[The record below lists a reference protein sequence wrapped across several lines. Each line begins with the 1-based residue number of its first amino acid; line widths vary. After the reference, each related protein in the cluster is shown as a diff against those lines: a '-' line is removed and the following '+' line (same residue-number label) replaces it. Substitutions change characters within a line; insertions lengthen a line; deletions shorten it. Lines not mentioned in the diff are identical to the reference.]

1 MSKKFINQVIL
12 LPYFRQVCTA
22 LFLMLLFYGFFTS
35 STFAQTCYALRV
47 INQHRCQSTIY
58 TGCLEYTVPNTVY
71 NCSGTGSSP
80 AIANTSCQTN
90 CLPNGSTCDQSLAY
104 CSQYLPFLNQC
115 VVSDFLA
122 SCTAAPSCNV
132 TANIVS
138 CTQTGPNCTENTQNL
153 TYECWAN
160 GPVSTPPT
168 ESGGCASG
176 QCFTGIASCA
186 DVGQSNTGAS
196 CTGGVC
202 CAPTSTY
209 NPTCPYNGFQTDFP
223 GDAPGADCRY
233 SEGNGCNWKCTTWG
247 SGCNGCAD
255 GLVGGGCLCPSCD
268 VNFSPRNVTIA
279 VGEKR
284 DITIQNIPTSWRRHG
299 VSYPLA
305 PIVGDFD
312 ERYDLE
318 YRFRHFENGDNVNR
332 VNPPTVV
339 DAKLRGNGNQIRLEG
354 LAPGTSR
361 IEVRTRYTGY
371 SPRVLCS
378 RFITVAVN
386 ATDVPCG
393 DVTNF
398 SLGPQNACDNSTV
411 AGGQGNLQARWT
423 EVPDADQYELILTGA
438 TVGQLAPFYISSS
451 LAGCNTATED
461 EVCQFSIPGLVK
473 DTYTGSI
480 RAASTTNLCQQQTTY
495 ATSPPFDVTYCPGT
509 VTAIGKSVASAGL
522 SCAAII
528 ASTNSSNVN
537 FTLSG
542 SSTYNQNGNNVTFNP
557 IEPGTWAISSTAPP
571 GNTSVGPVCWA
582 RGAASGSG
590 NSASVGSYENLTF
603 YLPFAAGNPWQQVSG
618 GDAIICRDINSPVGV
633 NANPRQFMKKPVN
646 GAPGIVGYGN
656 SYDFDPAA
664 GNGANLVSE
673 SNWLVQ
679 ESPSSMCNQNWYDY
693 FFNKFGLL
701 GVSPDLSGGTH
712 AQNQFPSRTQ
722 PYVVSG
728 DMITQGAWSIP
739 QGNSVV
745 IFVNGNLT
753 INGNITLVGK
763 SFLGFIVSGNITV
776 DPAVTN
782 MDGVF
787 INNGTFDS
795 GTGANQLTVNGTVI
809 AGNID
814 LGRDMGANN
823 DTTPGEVFNYS
834 PKLLFSMPTEFM
846 GMDITWNEVAP

>member
-1 MSKKFINQVIL
+1 MRKKFMKRN
-12 LPYFRQVCTA
+12 
-22 LFLMLLFYGFFTS
+22 LLFTIILKFCFIGLFMVIFYGILPDVL
-35 STFAQTCYALRV
+35 FAQTCYPQRV

-58 TGCLEYTVPNTVY
+58 TGCMEYTVPNTAF

-80 AIANTSCQTN
+80 AIANADCRSNCVPDEASCN
-90 CLPNGSTCDQSLAY
+90 QSQAY

-115 VVSDFLA
+115 VVSSFLA
-122 SCTAAPSCNV
+122 SCTEAPSCNV
-132 TANIVS
+132 TANIIS
-138 CTQTGPNCTENTQNL
+138 CTQSGNTCTENTSNL

-160 GPVSTPPT
+160 GPVSTPPA

-176 QCFTGIASCA
+176 QCFNGIASCA
-186 DVGQSNTGAS
+186 EVGQTNTGAS
-196 CTGGVC
+196 CTGGLC
-202 CAPTSTY
+202 CAPNSSY
-209 NPTCPYNGFQTDFP
+209 VPGCPYDAFQTDFP
-223 GDAPGADCRY
+223 GYAPGADCRY
-233 SEGNGCNWKCTTWG
+233 SEAGACHWRCTTWG
-247 SGCNGCAD
+247 SGCDGCAD
-255 GLVGGGCLCPSCD
+255 GLVGSSCLCPSCNI
-268 VNFSPRNVTIA
+268 NFSPKNVTIA

-284 DITIQNIPTSWRRHG
+284 DITIQNIPTDWRRHD
-299 VSYPLA
+299 VSYPL
-305 PIVGDFD
+305 PQIVGDFD

-318 YRFRHFENGDNVNR
+318 YRFRHFENGSTTR
-332 VNPPTVV
+332 TNPPTVV
-339 DAKLRGNGNQIRLEG
+339 DAKLRNNGNQIRLEG

-361 IEVRTRYTGY
+361 IEVRARYTGY
-371 SPRVLCS
+371 SPRALCS

-386 ATDVPCG
+386 AVDVPCG

-398 SLGPQNACDNSTV
+398 SLGPQNACDDSTV

-423 EVPDADQYELILTGA
+423 EVTDADQYELILTGA
-438 TVGQLAPFYISSS
+438 TVGQLAPIYVSSAV
-451 LAGCNTATED
+451 AGCNTAAED
-461 EVCQFSIPGLVK
+461 EVCQFSITGLVR

-480 RAASTTNLCQQQTTY
+480 RAASSTNVCQQQTTY
-495 ATSPPFDVTYCPGT
+495 ATSAPFDVTYCPGT

-528 ASTNSSNVN
+528 ASANSPNVN

-542 SSTYNQNGNNVTFNP
+542 SSTYNQNNVNPATFNA
-557 IEPGTWAISSTAPP
+557 IQPGTWAISSTAPS
-571 GNTSVGPVCWA
+571 GSTSVGPVCWV
-582 RGAASGSG
+582 RGAANGSG
-590 NSASVGSYENLTF
+590 NSASVGSYQNLTF

-618 GDAIICRDINSPVGV
+618 GDSITCSTVNSPVGV
-633 NANPRQFMKKPVN
+633 NANPRQFMKKPAS
-646 GAPGIVGYGN
+646 GAPGIVSYGN
-656 SYDFDPAA
+656 NYDFDPDA

-679 ESPSSMCNQNWYDY
+679 ESPASLCSQNWYEY

-701 GVSPDLSGGTH
+701 GVSPDKTGGSY
-712 AQNQFPSRTQ
+712 NQSEFPSRTQ
-722 PYVVSG
+722 PYIVSG
-728 DMITQGAWSIP
+728 DLSTQGAWSIP

-745 IFVNGNLT
+745 IFVTGNLT

-763 SFLGFIVSGNITV
+763 SFLGFVVSGNITV
-776 DPAVTN
+776 NPAVTN

-795 GTGANQLTVNGTVI
+795 GSGATQLTVNGTVV

-834 PKLLFSMPTEFM
+834 PKLLFSMPADFM
-846 GMDITWNEVAP
+846 GMNINWQEVAP